1 MQQPD
6 LSGDPVGAA
15 EPKRRRLFSSASR
28 PPAAPIPPVPSVGD
42 TRLEAMIAAYHQ
54 VVVDRLED
62 GLRTIQ
68 QTAVSLMHEIASEVW
83 RTADAQ
89 GQDVQARILSVLSR
103 DQAIRGLIAHSDERF
118 QTIDSRVRRV
128 EGSLSSVE
136 EATREMRDLVERSV
150 QTVRDVLSS
159 PAAEGIEEVRKRLSA
174 VERYLGTVFQHLND
188 RDQALA
194 SALKR
199 QTREHEAAVRQ
210 ESARVLETLE
220 TSVESGAIAAVDR
233 LVETVTQQVQWVN
246 ARVERHARALAGT
259 MAAHENRVQ
268 ELLER
273 PTARIDDALDGQ
285 VQAVRA
291 ATEQVAE
298 ELSRSFN
305 ERLVKLANL
314 VRSDTEWT
322 HQQLIQ
328 ATASQSDELARAL
341 DDRLG
346 RMTDVVVAA
355 TTWAVREIADR
366 AATES
371 ERAVQVGLADVVVA
385 VDRRLARFTEDL
397 DAGLNRVGE
406 RAARAVE
413 EALTTRLDGAIHRVA
428 SEEAG
433 VSEGVAQRLD
443 DRVGALARLIR
454 ADNQVLAKRLDGIEE
469 QAAAKEA
476 IRAVKELA
484 ASLPNDIAQAVD
496 RRFAQLSDQL
506 HRETQST
513 VESVVQAGE
522 AVAHRVDRAVN
533 RVNERIERDLDGV
546 IDGLGDAMDALA
558 SGWTR

>member
-1 MQQPD
+1 
-6 LSGDPVGAA
+6 
-15 EPKRRRLFSSASR
+15 
-28 PPAAPIPPVPSVGD
+28 
-42 TRLEAMIAAYHQ
+42 
-54 VVVDRLED
+54 
-62 GLRTIQ
+62 
-68 QTAVSLMHEIASEVW
+68 
-83 RTADAQ
+83 
-89 GQDVQARILSVLSR
+89 
-103 DQAIRGLIAHSDERF
+103 
-118 QTIDSRVRRV
+118 
-128 EGSLSSVE
+128 
-136 EATREMRDLVERSV
+136 
-150 QTVRDVLSS
+150 
-159 PAAEGIEEVRKRLSA
+159 
-174 VERYLGTVFQHLND
+174 
-188 RDQALA
+188 
-194 SALKR
+194 
-199 QTREHEAAVRQ
+199 
-210 ESARVLETLE
+210 
-220 TSVESGAIAAVDR
+220 
-233 LVETVTQQVQWVN
+233 VTQQVQWVN
-246 ARVERHARALAGT
+246 ARVERHARALAGA

-273 PTARIDDALDGQ
+273 PSARIDDALDGQ
-285 VQAVRA
+285 IQAVTA
-291 ATEQVAE
+291 ATQQVAE

-322 HQQLIQ
+322 QQQLTQ
-328 ATASQSDELARAL
+328 ATATQSEELARAL

-371 ERAVQVGLADVVVA
+371 QRAVQVGLADVVVA

-397 DAGLNRVGE
+397 DAGLNRIGE
-406 RAARAVE
+406 RAARAVD
-413 EALTTRLDGAIHRVA
+413 EAMATRLDRAVQRVA
-428 SEEAG
+428 SAEDA
-433 VSEGVAQRLD
+433 VSGGVAQRLD